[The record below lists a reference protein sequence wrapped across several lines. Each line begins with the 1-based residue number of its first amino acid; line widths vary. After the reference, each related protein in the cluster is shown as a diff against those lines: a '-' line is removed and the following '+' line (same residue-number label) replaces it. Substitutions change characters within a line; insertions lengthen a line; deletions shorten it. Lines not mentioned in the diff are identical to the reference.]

1 VVAVERQ
8 ISTSV
13 QEILEHILDKGIV
26 LDAWVRLTLVGVDLM
41 PVDVR
46 LVVASIE
53 TYLRYANRQWEASPV
68 ASAAVEER
76 PVASDP
82 AADAESLRVV
92 REAFEALNGHDPDRY
107 AALLDDEY
115 VGETH
120 RLPPP
125 VRGPAAACEAMK
137 AYLELLPD
145 LHFTI
150 EAAIAMGEDVLVSW
164 LATGTP
170 QGVYVGTAAGAR
182 TLHVPGCTVT
192 RLSGSKIVHT
202 WDYWDTPTCCR

>member
-1 VVAVERQ
+1 VVNVQRQ

-26 LDAWVRLTLVGVDLM
+26 LDAWVRLTVVGIDLM
-41 PVDVR
+41 TVDAR
-46 LVVASIE
+46 IVVTSTE
-53 TYLRYANRQWEASPV
+53 TYLRYANRLLDDPPV
-68 ASAAVEER
+68 APSAVEGR
-76 PVASDP
+76 TVGSNS
-82 AADAESLRVV
+82 AADAGSLRIV

-107 AALLDDEY
+107 AGLLDDTY

-125 VRGPAAACEAMK
+125 VRGRAAACEAMK
-137 AYLELLPD
+137 AYLEVLPD

-170 QGVYVGTAAGAR
+170 QGVHVGSAAGTR